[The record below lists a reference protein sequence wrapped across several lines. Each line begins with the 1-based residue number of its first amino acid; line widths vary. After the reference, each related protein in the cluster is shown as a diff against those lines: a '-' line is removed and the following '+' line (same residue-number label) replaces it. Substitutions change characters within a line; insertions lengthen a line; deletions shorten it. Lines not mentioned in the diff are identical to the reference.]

1 MYFLQFLVVLEL
13 TTALHFSVLLDA
25 ALILDY
31 SLTTINL
38 SETSFIERLLKDL
51 FHLEYGEVELVPVYK
66 NGGKYCCNN

>member
-1 MYFLQFLVVLEL
+1 M
-13 TTALHFSVLLDA
+13 
-25 ALILDY
+25 ILDY

-38 SETSFIERLLKDL
+38 SETSFIECLLKDL